1 MQIWCPESAGGGRLC
16 LICMIK
22 DSPWSLQ
29 RAGAYFC
36 REQAPIGQIKKEV
49 FDYKVVWIRGPL

>member
-1 MQIWCPESAGGGRLC
+1 MQIWCPESAGGGQLC

-29 RAGAYFC
+29 RARASFC
-36 REQAPIGQIKKEV
+36 REQAPIGQIKKAV
-49 FDYKVVWIRGPL
+49 FDYEVVWIRGPL